1 MSTTIKT
8 GRGRRIDQAKREA
21 ILDAASAQFLDEGYA
36 AVSIEGI
43 AAQAGVSKVT
53 IYNQFGGKE
62 ELFRAAIE
70 RECDTIRSKLTF
82 DGDGAP
88 IRERLLKFGLE
99 MHAFLFRPKMRLFE
113 RRVAAETERDPAVGR
128 AFLEAGPRR
137 VKDALAALLTR
148 ARDRGELQFEDA
160 DLVAEQF
167 AGMVKGMAE
176 VEWRFAGEYDAA
188 RSKARVENAV
198 ETLMRA
204 YGPAVRG

>member
-1 MSTTIKT
+1 MSSGKVPRK
-8 GRGRRIDQAKREA
+8 GRPIDQAKREA
-21 ILDAASAQFLDEGYA
+21 ILDAAAHQFLEEGYSA
-36 AVSIEGI
+36 CSIEGI

-70 RECDTIRSKLTF
+70 RECDVIRSKLMV
-82 DGDGAP
+82 DGDDAP
-88 IRERLLKFGLE
+88 IRDRLLAFGRE

-113 RRVAAETERDPAVGR
+113 RSVAAETERDPAVGR

-137 VKDALAALLTR
+137 VKAALAALLSR
-148 ARDRGELQFEDA
+148 ARDRGELRFEDA

-176 VEWRFAGEYDAA
+176 VEWRFAGEYDAE

-198 ETLMRA
+198 ETIMRA
-204 YGPAVRG
+204 YGP

>member
-1 MSTTIKT
+1 MGK
-8 GRGRRIDQAKREA
+8 GRPVDQVKRDA
-21 ILDAASAQFLDEGYA
+21 ILDSAAEQFLEGGYSA
-36 AVSIEGI
+36 CSIEGI

-53 IYNQFGGKE
+53 IYNHFGGKE

-70 RECDTIRSKLTF
+70 RECDSIRSKLMS
-82 DGDGAP
+82 DGDGDP
-88 IRERLLKFGLE
+88 VRERLLNFGHE

-113 RRVAAETERDPAVGR
+113 LSVAAETARDPAVGR

-137 VKDALAALLTR
+137 MKAALAALLTR
-148 ARDRGELQFEDA
+148 ARDRGELEFDDA

-176 VEWRFAGEYDAA
+176 VEWRFAGEYDPV

-204 YGPAVRG
+204 YGP

>member
-1 MSTTIKT
+1 MSRT
-8 GRGRRIDQAKREA
+8 GKARKGRPVDEAKREA
-21 ILDAASAQFLDEGYA
+21 ILSAAADLFLEAGYSAC
-36 AVSIEGI
+36 SIEAI

-70 RECDTIRSKLTF
+70 RECDALRGKLMV
-82 DGDGAP
+82 DGDEAP
-88 IRERLLKFGLE
+88 IRDRLLKFGRE

-113 RRVAAETERDPAVGR
+113 RSVAAETERDPAVGR

-137 VKDALAALLTR
+137 VKAALAALLSR
-148 ARDRGELQFEDA
+148 ARDRGELQFDDA

-198 ETLMRA
+198 ETIMRA
-204 YGPAVRG
+204 YNPQT

>member
-1 MSTTIKT
+1 MSSA
-8 GRGRRIDQAKREA
+8 GNSNRGRPVDQAKREA
-21 ILDAASAQFLDEGYA
+21 ILDAASAQFLEVGYSA
-36 AVSIEGI
+36 CSIEGI

-70 RECDTIRSKLTF
+70 RECETIRSKLLF
-82 DGDGAP
+82 DGDGEP
-88 IRERLLKFGLE
+88 IRQRLLKFGLE

-113 RRVAAETERDPAVGR
+113 QRVAAETERDPAVGR
-128 AFLEAGPRR
+128 AFLDAGPRR
-137 VKDALAALLTR
+137 MKAALAALLTR
-148 ARDRGELQFEDA
+148 ARDGGELQFDDA
-160 DLVAEQF
+160 ELVAEQF

-176 VEWRFAGEYDAA
+176 VEWRFSGEHDAA

-204 YGPAVRG
+204 YRP